1 MVASK
6 NSSALFYCLV
16 AIVFWAPLPWGSFS
30 ELSWHMLAALVFLLA
45 AVWCASITI
54 KQLVLSPVL
63 TKSWLP
69 VSMLVCFQCWVYA
82 QYALGLTQSP
92 YNTLVELY
100 LGVAYTLFFVL
111 CLQLIDSKKKLQ
123 LMAVAIILAGTFQAF
138 YGSFMTLSGLEYG
151 FLDEKDKFL
160 GVATGTFVART
171 HFAGYMQMCLAVGIG
186 LMLSQLRTDSS
197 RGWQDRWRRL
207 LETLLSPKFRLRL
220 YLVIMVVGLVLSR
233 SRGGNSAFFISVTVC
248 GLLAL
253 YLQRKNFAKSTRRNI
268 VLFFI
273 SMAVIDILVVSNW
286 FGLERLVERFENTS
300 TETELRDESARD
312 GMNMWR
318 DNPVMGTGGGTFHYV
333 LTEYRGVD
341 EHRTLFTAYNDYIEL
356 GAEYGVIGMIPL
368 ALVVLYCLWQGIR
381 AQVERRSRF
390 MQGIGF
396 ASTMGIISLLL
407 HSFSDF
413 NMHIPANALTFMLIL
428 AFGCIARHLPRS
440 KASNA

>member
-16 AIVFWAPLPWGSFS
+16 AIVLWAPLPWGSFS

-63 TKSWLP
+63 AKSWLP
-69 VSMLVCFQCWVYA
+69 VSMLICFQCWVYA

-123 LMAVAIILAGTFQAF
+123 LMAVAIVLAGTFQAF

-197 RGWQDRWRRL
+197 RDWQDRWRRL

-253 YLQRKNFAKSTRRNI
+253 YLQRKNLAKSTRRNI

-273 SMAVIDILVVSNW
+273 SMAVIDVLVVSNW

-300 TETELRDESARD
+300 AETELRDESVRD

-318 DNPVMGTGGGTFHYV
+318 DNPVTGTGGGTFHYV

-341 EHRTLFTAYNDYIEL
+341 ERRTLFTAYNDYIEL

-381 AQVERRSRF
+381 AQVERKSRF